1 MVKFFSYHF
10 ATFVILSL
18 ILVSYPSRAAVEDEF
33 VELTE
38 KAQDIKAKETRF
50 KGTWLTVPIPIS
62 NPTVG
67 SGLQAAIL
75 YLHPKESENPE
86 VPNSTSGIAGMY
98 TDSESWFAG
107 GFHDGS
113 WKEGKIRYRA
123 GIVTA
128 GLKLDY
134 YAPGIKED
142 ASVPYT
148 INTDA
153 VLGQML
159 GRLPNTKNW
168 YMGLRYAYS
177 SSDLTFKISNAVDIP
192 AITGTLVTSSLGL
205 MTNYDSRNNNY
216 YPTSGQYFE
225 AVFSRD
231 DESWGSDFSFDKLTS
246 FYNYYVPLSNKS
258 TLALQARYASASGD
272 TPFYLL
278 PFLQM
283 RGFPAG
289 KYKDDFAMT
298 GHFEWRYKF
307 HPRWGFV
314 TFYELGSAE
323 NTFDD
328 LFKNDI
334 ITSYGGGIRWQVS
347 EDKKLNLGVDVAV
360 SNDDYTLYVKIGE
373 QY

>member
-1 MVKFFSYHF
+1 MFKFIRYHF
-10 ATFVILSL
+10 SIFVILNL

-33 VELTE
+33 IELTE
-38 KAQDIKAKETRF
+38 KMHDIKAKETRL
-50 KGTWLTVPIPIS
+50 KGTWLTVPIPVS

-86 VPNSTSGIAGMY
+86 VPNSTSGIGGMY
-98 TDSESWFAG
+98 TDSESWYVG

-113 WKEGKIRYRA
+113 WKEGKMRYRA
-123 GIVTA
+123 AIVTA
-128 GLKLDY
+128 DLKLDY
-134 YAPGIKED
+134 YAPGLKDD
-142 ASVPYT
+142 ASIPYT
-148 INTDA
+148 LSSDVA
-153 VLGQML
+153 FGQIL
-159 GRLPNTKNW
+159 GRIPNTKNW

-177 SSDLTFKISNAVDIP
+177 SSDLTFGTGAVAIP
-192 AITGTLVTSSLGL
+192 PITGTLVTSSLGL

-225 AVFSRD
+225 AVVSRD

-246 FYNYYVPLSNKS
+246 FYNYYVPLNNKS
-258 TLALQARYASASGD
+258 TLALQARFAIASGD

-278 PFLQM
+278 PYLQM

-289 KYKDDFAMT
+289 KYKDDVAMT

-314 TFYELGSAE
+314 TFYEFGSAE
-323 NTFDD
+323 NSFDD
-328 LFKNDI
+328 LFKTDT

-360 SNDDYTLYVKIGE
+360 SNDDYTLYVQIGE
-373 QY
+373 RY